1 MADFFDALGDPDI
14 PFLRYA
20 LIAGLLACV
29 SFGVVGTYVVTRRIS
44 YLAGAIAH
52 SVLGGIG
59 AAVYAQQVLGWQ
71 WCHPMLG
78 ALVAALLAAVL
89 LGLISLYAKERE
101 DTAIS
106 VIWAMGMSI
115 GLVFFSLVPD
125 YTDPMSYLF
134 GNIILVD
141 HTDLWAVL
149 VLDLVMVS
157 LTLLFHERI
166 LAVAF
171 DEEFARLRGISTA
184 WYFMLLL
191 IMTALS
197 VVLLVRLVGIVMVI
211 ALLTIPAAIAG
222 RFVSKVWQMMVV
234 AIVLSMLFIS
244 GGLYTAYELDL
255 STGPIIILI
264 AGAAYLVVLLGR
276 WGWKWCRIAALKISG
291 DICRRVKKLAATL
304 AGALKS

>member
-1 MADFFDALGDPDI
+1 MVEFWDALRDVDI

-59 AAVYAQQVLGWQ
+59 VAVYAQEVLGWK

-78 ALVAALLAAVL
+78 ALLAAILAAVL

-115 GLVFFSLVPD
+115 GLIFFYLVPN
-125 YTDPMSYLF
+125 YTDPMTYLF
-134 GNIILVD
+134 GNILFVD
-141 HTDLWAVL
+141 QTDIWAVL
-149 VLDLVMVS
+149 ILDIVVVI

-171 DEEFARLRGISTA
+171 DEEFARLRGLRTG

-222 RFVSKVWQMMVV
+222 RFVGKVWQIMIV
-234 AIVLSMLFIS
+234 ATVLSMLFIS
-244 GGLYTAYELDL
+244 SGLYTAYQFELVN
-255 STGPIIILI
+255 GPMIILI
-264 AGAAYLVVLLGR
+264 AGTAYLISLLLC
-276 WGWKWCRIAALKISG
+276 WCCKG
-291 DICRRVKKLAATL
+291 ICGKRD
-304 AGALKS
+304 S

>member
-1 MADFFDALGDPDI
+1 MTEFFDALSDPDI
-14 PFLRYA
+14 PFLRFA
-20 LIAGLLACV
+20 LIAGLLAGV

-59 AAVYAQQVLGWQ
+59 AAVYAQKVLGWS

-78 ALVAALLAAVL
+78 ALVAALAAAVL

-106 VIWAMGMSI
+106 AVWAVGMSV
-115 GLVFFSLVPD
+115 GLVFFAMVPD
-125 YTDPMSYLF
+125 YTDPMAYLF
-134 GNIILVD
+134 GNIMLVD
-141 HTDLWAVL
+141 GTDIWTVVL
-149 VLDLVMVS
+149 LDLAVVG

-171 DEEFARLRGISTA
+171 DEEFARLRGISTSS
-184 WYFMLLL
+184 YFMLLL

-222 RFVSKVWQMMVV
+222 RFVPRIWQMMVV
-234 AIVLSMLFIS
+234 ATVLSMLFIGS
-244 GGLYTAYELDL
+244 GLFSAYQFDL
-255 STGPIIILI
+255 PTGPIIILI
-264 AGAAYLVVLLGR
+264 AGAVYLLTLVGR
-276 WGWKWCRIAALKISG
+276 WCRQ
-291 DICRRVKKLAATL
+291 
-304 AGALKS
+304 

>member
-1 MADFFDALGDPDI
+1 MADFFNALSDPDI
-14 PFLRYA
+14 PFLRFA
-20 LIAGLLACV
+20 LIAGLLAGV

-59 AAVYAQQVLGWQ
+59 AAVYAQQVLGLA

-78 ALVAALLAAVL
+78 ALVAALVAAVL

-106 VIWAMGMSI
+106 AVWAIGMSV
-115 GLVFFSLVPD
+115 GLVFFAMVPD

-134 GNIILVD
+134 GNILLVD
-141 HTDLWAVL
+141 QTDIWAVVL
-149 VLDLVMVS
+149 LDLAVVG

-171 DEEFARLRGISTA
+171 DEEFARLRGVSTA
-184 WYFMLLL
+184 TYFMLLL

-222 RFVSKVWQMMVV
+222 RFVSRIWQTMVV
-234 AIVLSMLFIS
+234 ATVLSMLFIG
-244 GGLYTAYELDL
+244 GGLFSAYQFDL
-255 STGPIIILI
+255 PNGPIIILI
-264 AGAAYLVVLLGR
+264 AGAAYLL
-276 WGWKWCRIAALKISG
+276 
-291 DICRRVKKLAATL
+291 TL
-304 AGALKS
+304 AGRWCWR

>member
-1 MADFFDALGDPDI
+1 MIEFFDALRDPDI
-14 PFLRYA
+14 PFLRFA
-20 LIAGLLACV
+20 LIAGLLAGV

-59 AAVYAQQVLGWQ
+59 AAVYAQQVLGLK

-78 ALVAALLAAVL
+78 ALIAALMAAVL

-106 VIWAMGMSI
+106 AVWAIGMSI
-115 GLVFFSLVPD
+115 GLVFFAMVPD
-125 YTDPMSYLF
+125 YTDPMAYLF
-134 GNIILVD
+134 GNILLVD
-141 HTDLWAVL
+141 QIDIWAVL
-149 VLDLVMVS
+149 LLDLAVVG

-171 DEEFARLRGISTA
+171 DEEFARLRGISTPA
-184 WYFMLLL
+184 YFMLLL

-222 RFVSKVWQMMVV
+222 RFVPRVWQMMVV
-234 AIVLSMLFIS
+234 ATVLSMLFIG
-244 GGLYTAYELDL
+244 GGLFSAYQFDL
-255 STGPIIILI
+255 PTGPIIILI
-264 AGAAYLVVLLGR
+264 AGAAYLM
-276 WGWKWCRIAALKISG
+276 
-291 DICRRVKKLAATL
+291 TL
-304 AGALKS
+304 AGRWCWR

>member
-1 MADFFDALGDPDI
+1 MVDFFDALRDPYI

-20 LIAGLLACV
+20 LIAGLLAGV

-59 AAVYAQQVLGWQ
+59 VAVYARQVLGFQ

-78 ALVAALLAAVL
+78 ALVAALVAAVL

-106 VIWAMGMSI
+106 AVWAIGMSI
-115 GLVFFSLVPD
+115 GLVFFAMVPD
-125 YTDPMSYLF
+125 YTDPMAYLF
-134 GNIILVD
+134 GNILLVD
-141 HTDLWAVL
+141 QTDIWAVVL
-149 VLDLVMVS
+149 LDLVIVGLAM
-157 LTLLFHERI
+157 LFHERI
-166 LAVAF
+166 LAVSF
-171 DEEFARLRGISTA
+171 DEEFARLRGVSTA
-184 WYFMLLL
+184 AYFMLLL

-222 RFVSKVWQMMVV
+222 RFVPKLWQMMVV
-234 AIVLSMLFIS
+234 ATVLSMLFIG
-244 GGLYTAYELDL
+244 GGLFSAYQFDL
-255 STGPIIILI
+255 PNGPIIILI
-264 AGAAYLVVLLGR
+264 AGAAYLL
-276 WGWKWCRIAALKISG
+276 
-291 DICRRVKKLAATL
+291 TL
-304 AGALKS
+304 AGRWCWR

>member
-1 MADFFDALGDPDI
+1 MGDFFTALGDPYI
-14 PFLRYA
+14 PFLRFA
-20 LIAGLLACV
+20 LIAGLLAGV

-59 AAVYAQQVLGWQ
+59 AAVYAKQVLGWQ

-78 ALVAALLAAVL
+78 ALVAALVAAVL

-106 VIWAMGMSI
+106 AVWAIGMSV
-115 GLVFFSLVPD
+115 GLVFFALVPD

-134 GNIILVD
+134 GNILLVD
-141 HTDLWAVL
+141 HTDIWAVVL
-149 VLDLVMVS
+149 LDLAVVG

-171 DEEFARLRGISTA
+171 DEEFARLRGVSTA
-184 WYFMLLL
+184 GYFMLLL

-222 RFVSKVWQMMVV
+222 RFVPRVWQMMVV
-234 AIVLSMLFIS
+234 ATVLSMLFIG
-244 GGLYTAYELDL
+244 GGLFSAYQFDL
-255 STGPIIILI
+255 PTGPIIILI
-264 AGAAYLVVLLGR
+264 AGATYLLSLAGR
-276 WGWKWCRIAALKISG
+276 WCWR
-291 DICRRVKKLAATL
+291 
-304 AGALKS
+304 